1 MKNLLFL
8 YIILVSSYSE
18 SQVDKGYFRLPLNI
32 PMQLAGNF
40 AELRPNHFH
49 AGFDL
54 KTDQKEGLNVYAVA
68 DGYVSRIK
76 ISLVG
81 YGKAIYITHP
91 NGYTSVYGHLQKA
104 VGAVQDKIVQMQY
117 TDKSYEVELFFKP
130 EDLRVKK
137 GDIIGLSGNTGGS
150 EGPHLHFEFRDN
162 KTEHVI
168 NPLNFYDLKD
178 TKKPIVSN
186 VYVYPLDG
194 NTVVNESKR
203 PTAINLSLQ
212 KDGTYLAD
220 KVVASGKI
228 GFGIIAGDYDDV
240 SFNNNGVYKA
250 NISANGK
257 IIFGYEFDKT
267 IFDEA
272 KYINAFIDYERY
284 KKSRQ
289 RVQKL
294 FMKNPF
300 VWSNVKNNFENGIL
314 DCVPNFNQTT
324 KIEVADFNGNTTT
337 INIPVEYSNKT
348 NIVPEEVKKTKYF
361 IKYKNDAIFEKNNWS
376 VSFPANTFYDDFYM
390 NFDAND
396 KILTVHEDIVPAH
409 TNFVITKDATQF
421 TDLDKNKLFIA
432 TYNNGKIGYLNT
444 NFKDNSFV
452 ARTRT
457 LGQFTIAKDTIAPKI
472 SISKK
477 IEGKDISQQK
487 DIRVI
492 IADDLS
498 GIKTY
503 NGYINNE
510 WVLFEFESKLKRLT
524 YILDEKHL
532 KEGTNTL
539 KINVT
544 DNVGNAASFSTEFMI
559 SLKK

>member
-314 DCVPNFNQTT
+314 DCVPNFSQTT

-376 VSFPANTFYDDFYM
+376 VSFPTNTFYDDFYM

-409 TNFVITKDATQF
+409 TNFLITKDATQF